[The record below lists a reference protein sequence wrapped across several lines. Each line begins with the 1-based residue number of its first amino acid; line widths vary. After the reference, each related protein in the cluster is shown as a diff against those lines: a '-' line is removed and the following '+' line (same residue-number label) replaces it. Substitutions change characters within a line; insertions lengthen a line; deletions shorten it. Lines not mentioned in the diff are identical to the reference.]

1 MTITQAEHVHARLA
15 ELGPFVGHDPLPP
28 NGVADGW
35 RPCAELLRSAAW
47 IEQLVERTR
56 LGLALG
62 GSVAEVDVED
72 RVAASTAH
80 LGVLARLVSPAVALT
95 TLTRHAPDLGAHL
108 WFRFDKHRL
117 QARLDY
123 AGLVDD
129 AAWARADD
137 SMTGPLVRALLLPFG
152 DLLAGTTGLTPVIV
166 LGNTASALRGAV
178 TVLRGA
184 SPAVGS
190 VAEQLVGDLLTV
202 SELSGSWVVAP
213 DGPAGQIRW
222 RRQSCCLF
230 YRIPGAGLCGDC
242 VLTRVPRR

>member
-1 MTITQAEHVHARLA
+1 MTTTQAEHVHARLA
-15 ELGPFVGHDPLPP
+15 ALGPFVGHDPLP
-28 NGVADGW
+28 VDGATDGS

-95 TLTRHAPDLGAHL
+95 ALTRRVPDLGAHL
-108 WFRFDKHRL
+108 WFGFDQHRL

-129 AAWARADD
+129 AAWARADND
-137 SMTGPLVRALLLPFG
+137 LAGPLLRGVLLPYG
-152 DLLAGTTGLTPVIV
+152 ELLAETTGLAPSIV

-190 VAEQLVGDLLTV
+190 VAEQLVGDLLRGV
-202 SELSGSWVVAP
+202 ELRGSWALVPA
-213 DGPAGQIRW
+213 GPAREASW